1 MGPSGMG
8 HLVDVGCAAYHHVH
22 LVDTLHIVS
31 SPAGPAGRSGEK
43 SDPVGDFWDFCFFGR
58 AAGVSLES
66 FVADPASTTGNRRW
80 ERFGTRSGD
89 GQGFAAVR
97 GRGVLRHGSGLY

>member
-1 MGPSGMG
+1 MGPSGGG
-8 HLVDVGCAAYHHVH
+8 HLVGLGCAPYHHVH

-43 SDPVGDFWDFCFFGR
+43 SHAFGDFWNFRFFGR
-58 AAGVSLES
+58 AAGLSFGS

-80 ERFGTRSGD
+80 ERFGTQSGD

-97 GRGVLRHGSGLY
+97 GRGVLRHG